1 MASTKKLMA
10 GLLIGVLAAAPAAQ
24 AAELIIP
31 ALEYRT
37 GPYAPNGI
45 PFWNGFSD
53 YLTLLNERDGG
64 IGGVKIK
71 IAVCETAYDTKR
83 GVDCYEK
90 VKHQALVVVP

>member
-1 MASTKKLMA
+1 MAWTYRII
-10 GLLIGVLAAAPAAQ
+10 GGVLAGIAAFAPAAR

-37 GPYAPNGI
+37 GAYAPNGI
-45 PFWNGFSD
+45 PFWNGFAD

-71 IAVCETAYDTKR
+71 IVTLRDELR
-83 GVDCYEK
+83 
-90 VKHQALVVVP
+90 